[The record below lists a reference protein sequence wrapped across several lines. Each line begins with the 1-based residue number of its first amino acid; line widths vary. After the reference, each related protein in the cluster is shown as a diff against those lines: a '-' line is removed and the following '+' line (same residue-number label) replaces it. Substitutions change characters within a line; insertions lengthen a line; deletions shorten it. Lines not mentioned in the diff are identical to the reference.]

1 MTRKNGVIAVRRA
14 PGSGTR
20 GILAAGSLRIPCAL
34 GRTGTTIFKRE
45 GDGATP
51 VASMALLSAW
61 HRPGRMARPAA
72 RLPIRRTRPGVDLWC
87 DAPSHPAYNRY
98 VRAPFSASAES
109 LARADRLYDFV
120 VVLDWNISA
129 RARHRGSAIF
139 LHIAR
144 EGFPPTEGCIAVAPR
159 DMLRLAPLLAPR
171 TRLVVRR

>member
-1 MTRKNGVIAVRRA
+1 MKAKSRTIVVRRA
-14 PGSGTR
+14 PGSATR
-20 GILAAGSLRIPCAL
+20 GVLSAGALRVPCAI

-51 VASMALLSAW
+51 VASMRLMSAW
-61 HRPGRMARPAA
+61 HRSGRMVRPRA
-72 RLPIRRTRPGVDLWC
+72 RLPIRRVRPGVDLWC
-87 DAPSHPAYNRY
+87 DAPAHAAYNRH

-120 VVLDWNISA
+120 VVLDWNITA

-144 EGFPPTEGCIAVAPR
+144 GGYPPTEGCVALAPR
-159 DMLRLAPLLAPR
+159 DMLRLAPLLAPG
-171 TRLVVRR
+171 TRLIVQR

>member
-1 MTRKNGVIAVRRA
+1 MVGKNSVIMVRRA

-20 GILAAGSLRIPCAL
+20 GLLAAGSLRIPCVL
-34 GRTGTTIFKRE
+34 GRTRTTIFKRE

-51 VASMALLSAW
+51 VASMRLLSAW
-61 HRPGRMARPAA
+61 HRQGRMARPAA
-72 RLPIRRTRPGVDLWC
+72 RLPIRGVRSGVDLWC
-87 DAPSHPAYNRY
+87 DAPTHPAYNRH
-98 VRAPFSASAES
+98 VRSPFSASAES

-144 EGFPPTEGCIAVAPR
+144 EGFPPTEGCVAVAPK
-159 DMLRLAPLLAPR
+159 DMLRLAPLLGPG
-171 TRLVVRR
+171 TRLVVTR